1 MGLRIKYD
9 VMADGRAVIKADAP
23 GSGQI
28 TLAIRPSVVQAV
40 DGQMVTLTGAGTSS
54 AGSSSVGPAVA
65 LAVVV
70 SPLFLLH
77 KSKEAS
83 ISTGYEMRGNVGA
96 EVSFK

>member
-1 MGLRIKYD
+1 MGLRVKYD

-40 DGQMVTLTGAGTSS
+40 DGQMITLTGAGTSS

-65 LAVVV
+65 LAVAV
-70 SPLFLLH
+70 SPLFLLY
-77 KSKEAS
+77 KGKGAS
-83 ISTGYEMRGNVGA
+83 IPVGYEMRGNVGT

>member
-1 MGLRIKYD
+1 MGKR
-9 VMADGRAVIKADAP
+9 
-23 GSGQI
+23 S
-28 TLAIRPSVVQAV
+28 TLAIRPGVVQAV
-40 DGQMVTLTGAGTSS
+40 DGQMVTLTGVFTSS

-65 LAVVV
+65 LAVEV

-83 ISTGYEMRGNVGA
+83 IPTGYEVRGNVGT

>member
-1 MGLRIKYD
+1 MQIKYD

-40 DGQMVTLTGAGTSS
+40 DGQMITLTGAGTSS

-77 KSKEAS
+77 KGKEAS
-83 ISTGYEMRGNVGA
+83 IPVGYGMRGNVGT